1 MSAPFDTPLTE
12 TVRRDDGAA
21 PSAAPAA
28 PAPPGGRA
36 TPGLTRLTARL
47 GLLLIAAG
55 ETVARTHAALSRIA
69 GAYGV
74 TDCSFYTLP
83 TGAIAV
89 LRDRGELHVEMAAEG
104 ARSLRLDQVQAVF
117 DLVDAAEGG
126 AIDPDEGLARLD
138 AIMAAKPRYHPLVL
152 IAGHGIATLGFALIL
167 QLAWPVTAVAVGLGL
182 LAGALRILGARVHRL
197 EMLRPV
203 ITSFVCGCVVFLM
216 ARQGFVDAPY
226 HALVPPLL
234 LSLPFVSLTLAT
246 LELADRQIVSG
257 AGRLAFALVQVALL
271 VFGLLAAEQVV
282 HLPPADAVTSAA
294 AYLGW
299 WAPWVG
305 TLLFAVGVA
314 LHFAAPLRVLPW
326 LFAVCLAARVGLELG
341 DAAGSPYLAAVFG
354 AVLMALVAE
363 WAAAHASGPPRLV
376 TFSPTFILLIPGALA
391 LTGFTQIF
399 GPEYAIGLAA
409 LTTALFIIVAI
420 AVGLMIGLGLYEA
433 GARVLGRSAPEM

>member
-1 MSAPFDTPLTE
+1 MSAPFDASLAE
-12 TVRRDDGAA
+12 TVRREAGAA
-21 PSAAPAA
+21 ACASSAAD
-28 PAPPGGRA
+28 GSRA
-36 TPGLTRLTARL
+36 TPELTRLTARL
-47 GLLLIAAG
+47 GLAMIAAG

-69 GAYGV
+69 GACGV

-89 LRDRGELHVEMAAEG
+89 LRDRGALCIEMAAEG
-104 ARSLRLDQVQAVF
+104 ARSLRLDQVHELY
-117 DLVDAAEGG
+117 DLVATAEGG
-126 AIDPDEGLARLD
+126 AIDPAGGLTRLD
-138 AIMAAKPRYHPLVL
+138 AILAAKPRYHPLVL

-167 QLAWPVTAVAVGLGL
+167 ELAWPVTAVAVGLGL
-182 LAGALRILGARVHRL
+182 LAGALRIAGGRVHRL

-203 ITSFVCGCVVFLM
+203 ITSFICGCVVFLM
-216 ARQGFVDAPY
+216 ARQGLVDAPY

-234 LSLPFVSLTLAT
+234 LSLPFVPLTLAT

-257 AGRLAFALVQVALL
+257 AGRLAYALVQVALL
-271 VFGLLAAEQVV
+271 VFGLLAAQQVV
-282 HLPPADAVTSAA
+282 HLPPADAVTSAVA
-294 AYLGW
+294 DLGW

-314 LHFAAPLRVLPW
+314 LHFAAPLRALPW

-341 DAAGSPYLAAVFG
+341 DSAGSPYLAAVFG

-363 WAAAHASGPPRLV
+363 WAAAHTSGPPRLV

-399 GPEYAIGLAA
+399 GPEHAIGLAD
-409 LTTALFIIVAI
+409 LTTALFVIVAI
-420 AVGLMIGLGLYEA
+420 AVGLMIGLGLYET
-433 GARVLGRSAPEM
+433 GAKVLGRQAPEM

>member
-1 MSAPFDTPLTE
+1 MSAPIDASRSEAVRGE
-12 TVRRDDGAA
+12 T
-21 PSAAPAA
+21 PAA
-28 PAPPGGRA
+28 GPAGPAPGGGRA
-36 TPGLTRLTARL
+36 TPELTRLTARL
-47 GLLLIAAG
+47 GLLMIAAG
-55 ETVARTHAALSRIA
+55 ETVARTHAALRRIA

-89 LRDRGELHVEMAAEG
+89 LRDRGDLRVEMAAEG
-104 ARSLRLDQVQAVF
+104 ARALRLDQVQALY
-117 DLVDAAEGG
+117 DLVEAAEGG
-126 AIDPDEGLARLD
+126 AIDPADGLARLD
-138 AIMAAKPRYHPLVL
+138 AILAAKPRYHPLVL
-152 IAGHGIATLGFALIL
+152 IAGHGLATLGFALIL
-167 QLAWPVTAVAVGLGL
+167 QLAWPVTAVAVVLGL
-182 LAGALRILGARVHRL
+182 LAGTLRILGTTVHRL

-216 ARQGFVDAPY
+216 ARQGLVDAPY

-234 LSLPFVSLTLAT
+234 LSLPFVPLTLAT

-257 AGRLAFALVQVALL
+257 AGRLAYALVQVALL
-271 VFGLLAAEQVV
+271 VFGLLAAQQVV

-294 AYLGW
+294 ADLGR
-299 WAPWVG
+299 WAPWAG

-341 DAAGSPYLAAVFG
+341 DAAGSPYLAAVCG

-363 WAAAHASGPPRLV
+363 WAAAHTSGPPRLV
-376 TFSPTFILLIPGALA
+376 TFSPTFILLIPGTLA

-399 GPEYAIGLAA
+399 GPEYAIGMTD
-409 LTTALFIIVAI
+409 LTTALFVLVAI
-420 AVGLMIGLGLYEA
+420 AVGLMVGLGLYET
-433 GARVLGRSAPEM
+433 GARILGGRAPQL